1 MQLFNQFTYSSIA
14 ASITHLVF
22 FGISALL
29 DRFIN
34 SELANF
40 IGLIVDLILDFIVQQ
55 YVFMKKIDP
64 DIKII
69 GKYLGSEAVTLST
82 NQLLFS
88 FYYRNY
94 YNKDHNL
101 TVARAIIGVIIYTF
115 MVFPLRKFFIYK
127 K

>member
-1 MQLFNQFTYSSIA
+1 MQLFNQFTYSSVA
-14 ASITHLVF
+14 ALITHLAF

-29 DRFIN
+29 DKFIN

-40 IGLIVDLILDFIVQQ
+40 IALIVDLILDFIVQQ

-69 GKYLGSEAVTLST
+69 GKYLGSEALTLFA

-94 YNKDHNL
+94 YNKEHNL
-101 TVARAIIGVIIYTF
+101 TVARVIIGVIIYTF

>member
-1 MQLFNQFTYSSIA
+1 MQLFKQFTFSSVA
-14 ASITHLVF
+14 ASITHLIF

-40 IGLIVDLILDFIVQQ
+40 IGLMVDLILDFIVQQ
-55 YVFMKKIDP
+55 YVFMKKIDL

-69 GKYLGSEAVTLST
+69 GKYLGSESITLFA

-101 TVARAIIGVIIYTF
+101 TFARAIIGITIYTF